1 MGAGKAGK
9 GDEQMYYYV
18 IYGKK
23 VYSDLCFPQLVSIPE
38 ITENAADIIIRA
50 GKIPTEIR
58 EADEREEKKWAF
70 GEAFSWLC
78 NRTCRYTVEN
88 GRIITYE
95 LKEGGKPDYLKAFLL
110 GYGMA
115 MLHLQRGELA
125 IHCSALEKENRAIL
139 VAGNSGSGKST
150 TTTALLEAGFSLM
163 ADDVAVIKLEGD
175 RVICYPAFPY
185 QKLCRDVVE
194 QKKYK
199 LRELIY
205 VDEDKDKFLV
215 PFEGKFD
222 VNGKELCGIFC
233 LSRLTGADRLYAEE
247 ITGVNKL
254 YACINNLFVQKLLG
268 EEKYAPAIGSK
279 CLKIAS
285 RVPMYLLGRPEE
297 TDTVQERTNYI
308 IEQWKK
314 GRVHE

>member
-1 MGAGKAGK
+1 M
-9 GDEQMYYYV
+9 
-18 IYGKK
+18 
-23 VYSDLCFPQLVSIPE
+23 YSDLCFPQLVSIPE
-38 ITENAADIIIRA
+38 IPENAADIIIRA
-50 GKIPTEIR
+50 GKLPTEIR
-58 EADEREEKKWAF
+58 EADESEQKKWAF
-70 GEAFSWLC
+70 GDAFSWLC

-95 LKEGGKPDYLKAFLL
+95 LKEGGKPEYLKAFLL

-125 IHCSALEKENRAIL
+125 IHCSALAKDNRAIL

-163 ADDVAVIKLEGD
+163 ADDVAVIKAEDG

-194 QKKYK
+194 QKNYNPQD
-199 LRELIY
+199 LIY
-205 VDEDKDKFLV
+205 VDEGKDKFLV
-215 PFEGKFD
+215 PFQGEFD

-233 LSRLTGADRLYAEE
+233 LCRLSQADRLYAAE
-247 ITGVNKL
+247 ITGVAKFH
-254 YACINNLFVQKLLG
+254 ACVENLFVQKLLG
-268 EEKYAPAIGSK
+268 AERYAPAIGSR
-279 CLKIAS
+279 CLEIAS
-285 RVPMYLLGRPEE
+285 KVPMYLLGRPEE
-297 TDTVQERTNYI
+297 TDTVQERTDYI

-314 GRVHE
+314 GREHE